1 MAKIISNYDELPL
14 LNRKVY
20 DLVIH
25 HAGGNVKQ
33 FAESIGVK
41 QQVLDRIF
49 KVDARNGKY
58 PSVSGNIREALC
70 SKFGLDEAW
79 FYNTA
84 SLDKHDGDKALP
96 IFIAYEY
103 LRSKGIV
110 HTQKDVCTTMGVS
123 KENISR
129 AFNGNEKYLT
139 PSFLQRF
146 NSSFGFIF
154 NEEFLMN
161 GTEPMLKDANVVPAP
176 NHDGELYTENTH
188 GAKFYAVGDDFRM
201 EVRLVPFCAYGRF
214 INELNTLGQDN
225 DDWGVESFMTDKIVH
240 GNYLAFEIKGDS
252 MDDGTRN
259 SFEEGDIVLTREL
272 DRVHWK
278 DGLRFNDHPYW
289 VVVFDNSVLIK
300 QIISQDLIN
309 GTITFHSINPSPEYS
324 DFTLNMDDI
333 RTLYYVLQKKPKVIK
348 F

>member
-1 MAKIISNYDELPL
+1 MQGNEEKKLSSLSKRFLSVLSILGITGYKLKQDGVINSEPTLTKI
-14 LNRKVY
+14 
-20 DLVIH
+20 
-25 HAGGNVKQ
+25 KQ
-33 FAESIGVK
+33 GK
-41 QQVLDRIF
+41 QQ
-49 KVDARNGKY
+49 
-58 PSVSGNIREALC
+58 PSRKTISALC
-70 SKFGLDEAW
+70 EAYGVNESW
-79 FYNTA
+79 LHTG
-84 SLDKHDGDKALP
+84 DGEMLVN
-96 IFIAYEY
+96 
-103 LRSKGIV
+103 SN
-110 HTQKDVCTTMGVS
+110 VS
-123 KENISR
+123 I
-129 AFNGNEKYLT
+129 
-139 PSFLQRF
+139 
-146 NSSFGFIF
+146 
-154 NEEFLMN
+154 
-161 GTEPMLKDANVVPAP
+161 AP
-176 NHDGELYTENTH
+176 NETDGELYTENTH

-214 INELNTLGQDN
+214 INELNTLEQDN
-225 DDWGVESFMTDKIVH
+225 DNWGVESFMTDKIVH

-300 QIISQDLIN
+300 QIISQDLAN

-333 RTLYYVLQKKPKVIK
+333 RALYYVLQKKPKVIK